1 MYTTYIL
8 YSPRINQFYVGS
20 CKDFNDR
27 FFRHNSGQSLATKK
41 GVAWQVV
48 ATFERDS
55 RSEAYR
61 LEQSIK
67 KRGIERFLIDRG
79 DPICEKAM
87 LAHPAPRGRV
97 PGSNPGTPT

>member
-41 GVAWQVV
+41 GVPWQVV

-67 KRGIERFLIDRG
+67 KRGIERFLIDRE
-79 DPICEKAM
+79 ILFVKKQC
-87 LAHPAPRGRV
+87 
-97 PGSNPGTPT
+97 